1 MNPVGFSF
9 AGIVVVV
16 LSRLAPFVVM
26 TYVGILP
33 LDTKATA
40 MTVKKTMTTRARPV
54 QFKVMLTEAERRELV
69 RAAKKLD
76 VPLSKYVRDAALE
89 KARHG

>member
-1 MNPVGFSF
+1 MCVE
-9 AGIVVVV
+9 A
-16 LSRLAPFVVM
+16 RLAPSVDM
-26 TYVGILP
+26 TYMGIQP
-33 LDTKATA
+33 LDTRATP
-40 MTVKKTMTTRARPV
+40 MTEKRTMTTRARPV

-89 KARHG
+89 KARG

>member
-1 MNPVGFSF
+1 M
-9 AGIVVVV
+9 
-16 LSRLAPFVVM
+16 
-26 TYVGILP
+26 
-33 LDTKATA
+33 ATA
-40 MTVKKTMTTRARPV
+40 MTVRNTTTRARPV

-89 KARHG
+89 KARG